1 MDEYLVD
8 IWTSEGKDTIKTYG
22 SSIIDVVNSM
32 VDLHHIEDIGEIR
45 RLNDYESWKFSNKI
59 SLKELR
65 DLKALVKDKAQIK
78 FEISKES
85 T

>member
-22 SSIIDVVNSM
+22 SSIIDVVNSI
-32 VDLHHIEDIGEIR
+32 VDLPHIQDIGEIR
-45 RLNDYESWKFSNKI
+45 RPNDHESWEFSTKI

>member
-22 SSIIDVVNSM
+22 NSIIDVVNSM
-32 VDLHHIEDIGEIR
+32 VDLHYIKDIGEIR
-45 RLNDYESWKFSNKI
+45 RPKDHESWEFSKKI